1 MTTTHPKTK
10 LTLLTDV
17 LKWQHT
23 QWKKKEIQ
31 QISLSFYCK
40 MKGSD
45 WKKFYTNRKTVFAH
59 MHMELT
65 ADSRRATR
73 SKVLNYLRMQPHC
86 FLAFPVCNKTKNLT
100 KHILTEFTNSLFG
113 QLILMN
119 APLVCITAM
128 RCQRVS
134 TQTGHLSAIVF
145 HQTQRSEIEWSH
157 SLSTIPA
164 RYFT

>member
-1 MTTTHPKTK
+1 MAA
-10 LTLLTDV
+10 
-17 LKWQHT
+17 HT
-23 QWKKKEIQ
+23 MKKKKIQ

-45 WKKFYTNRKTVFAH
+45 CKKYYTNRKTVFAH

-65 ADSRRATR
+65 ANSRRATR
-73 SKVLNYLRMQPHC
+73 SKVFNYLQPHW
-86 FLAFPVCNKTKNLT
+86 FLAFPVCNKTKPLT
-100 KHILTEFTNSLFG
+100 KHILTEFTNSLLG
-113 QLILMN
+113 QLISTN

-145 HQTQRSEIEWSH
+145 HQTQRSEIAWSH